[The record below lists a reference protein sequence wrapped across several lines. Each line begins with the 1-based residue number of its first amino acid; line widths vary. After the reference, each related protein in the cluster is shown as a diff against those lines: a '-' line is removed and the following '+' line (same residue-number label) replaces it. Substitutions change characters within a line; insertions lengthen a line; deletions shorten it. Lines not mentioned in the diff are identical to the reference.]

1 MRGPQIMIELRRN
14 ELMEETEYEQND
26 NDLDNE
32 ELLGSTF
39 GPFSRTAARADSFGL
54 ERIPFEKKTDASEEE
69 PASSMMDPLFVYYRS
84 MSKIP
89 LLTREQEVFLA
100 QRIET
105 AKFNLLRLL
114 SLTSIT
120 STKVME
126 MADELQP
133 VSPVVSSQIKG
144 DEKPEPE
151 SPASLEERT
160 QIRLKR
166 VHRVVSRLEKLE
178 ARYRETRRRSRKWR
192 SPDCEPGNNHDRDA
206 IFATLKR
213 IDFSES
219 QINYLFESLE
229 SIMQTMEQA
238 RRAAQKKG
246 SDQRALRAA
255 SVQLKTIELRY
266 LIGLEEM
273 RKLLAAIR
281 KSKTEMLLA
290 KDQFVR
296 SNLRLVLSIAKN
308 YSYPGFD
315 LLDLVQEGNIGLMR
329 AVDKFN
335 YRMGNKFSTYATWW
349 IRQSITRAI
358 ADQGRTIRVPVHMVE
373 AINRVMK
380 ASNEL
385 RKRLGHEP
393 SIGDLSSELK
403 IPAEKILQILDA
415 AQETVS
421 LEASVTDNRDTVL
434 NDFVKDKKA
443 VSPEEPVLNENL
455 REVANSALQSLSPR
469 EQEIVR
475 MRYGLNET
483 GKEYTLQE
491 CGEKFQVTRERIR
504 QIEER
509 ALMKLRMPHRSN
521 RLREYADYMS
531 ES

>member
-1 MRGPQIMIELRRN
+1 MIELRRN
-14 ELMEETEYEQND
+14 ELLEETEYEPID
-26 NDLDNE
+26 TEDE
-32 ELLGSTF
+32 ELPNPAF
-39 GPFSRTAARADSFGL
+39 GPFSRAAVRADSFGL
-54 ERIPFEKKTDASEEE
+54 ERIPFEKAANVKEEE

-89 LLTREQEVFLA
+89 LLTRDQEVFLA

-105 AKFNLLRLL
+105 AKLNIVRFL
-114 SLTSIT
+114 SQISIT
-120 STKVME
+120 SSKVME
-126 MADELQP
+126 MAEELQP
-133 VSPVVSSQIKG
+133 TVPAVSSQIRL

-151 SPASLEERT
+151 SLASLEERT
-160 QIRLKR
+160 RIRMKR
-166 VHRVVSRLEKLE
+166 MHRIVSRLEKLE
-178 ARYRETRRRSRKWR
+178 AQYRMTRLRSRKWR
-192 SPDCEPGNNHDRDA
+192 TLDCEPDNNHDRDS
-206 IFATLKR
+206 IFATLKQ

-219 QINYLFESLE
+219 QINYLIESLE
-229 SIMQTMEQA
+229 SVLQMMEQA
-238 RRAAQKKG
+238 RRTVQKKK
-246 SDQRALRAA
+246 SDQKALRAA
-255 SVQLKTIELRY
+255 SAQLKELELRN
-266 LIGLEEM
+266 LVGIEEL
-273 RKLLAAIR
+273 RKLASAIR
-281 KSKTEMLLA
+281 RSKSEMLLA

-296 SNLRLVLSIAKN
+296 CNLRLVLSIAKN

-393 SIGDLSSELK
+393 SIIDLSRELK
-403 IPAEKILQILDA
+403 TPAEKILQILDA

-421 LEASVTDNRDTVL
+421 LEASVTDNRDTIL
-434 NDFVKDKKA
+434 NDFVQDKKA

-455 REVANSALQSLSPR
+455 REVTDSALQSLSPR

-475 MRYGLNET
+475 MRYGLNEA